1 LEASAYLYF
10 CTMMRSLLAAS
21 MMLVVRAEDVCTS
34 ADCEAGAMVQ
44 RFNRKQTIARGP
56 LTQLLQST
64 TKMLRDGSTPA
75 VIVFVDDAL
84 ADIEI
89 NITKNIWLNHQAD
102 QKFIDDQLKE
112 LQAIL
117 KTYNTNVLELGVWE
131 KGEESNHT
139 DHVECRGAAPRDNKV
154 GMAAGQEPADSEAE
168 LCLEASRKN
177 WVRAQKW
184 ALLLAGEE
192 RYTSI
197 STQLHGRFCPP
208 TGVTWHT
215 RDLTDADI
223 NAMVPELQSY
233 RSSTV
238 TKMTTFNTRG
248 AKYFRVLIPEWK
260 VANDIAETKNAS
272 HLLKKTTCEGKKRSL
287 ETASCS
293 RAEHHVDF
301 IKNFEED
308 WTFAEDVFNKTK
320 ESIVISEKDRIREIV
335 TLEMVKCLLN
345 KIKGK
350 NGTKCKD
357 AEDGD
362 EEIKDCETR
371 TVNTTKY
378 EIDYEC
384 SPEKP
389 VHPIV
394 KVFPG
399 QPTEYWTHRYFDIE
413 SHGFCFTDKT
423 GVVDKVNNQ
432 FPMDAISTSCNFVT
446 FGNNPLHT
454 RPVFQHPYVLA

>member
-1 LEASAYLYF
+1 
-10 CTMMRSLLAAS
+10 
-21 MMLVVRAEDVCTS
+21 MMLVVGAEDVCTS
-34 ADCEAGAMVQ
+34 ADCEAGAMIQ
-44 RFNRKQTIARGP
+44 RVNRMQTTAGP

-64 TKMLRDGSTPA
+64 TKMLREGSTPA
-75 VIVFVDDAL
+75 VIVFVNDTL
-84 ADIEI
+84 TEIENDII
-89 NITKNIWLNHQAD
+89 SKIWLNHQAD
-102 QKFIDDQLKE
+102 QKFIDDQLVE
-112 LQAIL
+112 LQNIVT
-117 KTYNTNVLELGVWE
+117 TYDTKVLELGVWE
-131 KGEESNHT
+131 TAEETTHTNH
-139 DHVECRGAAPRDNKV
+139 VGCRGATARADKKF
-154 GMAAGQEPADSEAE
+154 MQAGQEPAGSEAE
-168 LCLEASRKN
+168 LCLKASRKN
-177 WVRAQKW
+177 WIRAQKW
-184 ALLLAGEE
+184 ALLLAGEKS
-192 RYTSI
+192 YTSI
-197 STQLHGRFCPP
+197 STSLHGRFCPD

-215 RDLTDADI
+215 KDLTDAEI
-223 NAMVPELQSY
+223 NAMVPELVAY

-238 TKMTTFNTRG
+238 TKMMTFNERG
-248 AKYFRVLIPEWK
+248 AKYIRVLIPEWEE
-260 VANDIAETKNAS
+260 ADGIATTKNAS
-272 HLLKKTTCEGKKRSL
+272 HMLKKTQCEGKKKLL

-301 IKNFEED
+301 IKNFEVD

-335 TLEMVKCLLN
+335 TLEMVKCLLE
-345 KIKGK
+345 KIKAK

-371 TVNTTKY
+371 TVNTTIY

-384 SPEKP
+384 SPDKP

-413 SHGFCFTDKT
+413 SHGFCFTDQD

-432 FPMDAISTSCNFVT
+432 FPMEDISTSCNFVT